1 MAASLRKRLKNRTMQ
16 YRTIKVEASRCY
28 NIHIGAGLLENI
40 GELVRSV
47 AGGCRL
53 AVLTDSNVDALY
65 GERMTTC
72 LESAGF
78 SVCKHII
85 PAGEASKNAENLL
98 AFLNF
103 LAAEKLTRSDAVIA
117 FGGGVVGDLG
127 GLAASLFLRGIKYI
141 QVPTTLLAAVDSS
154 VGGKTAI
161 DIPAG
166 KNLVGSFYQPSLVC
180 CDTELMDTL
189 PANIYRDGCAEVIKY
204 GVILDSELYS
214 VLHNTPFDR
223 EAVVARCVEIKRNV
237 VQEDEFDNG
246 IRGLLNFGHTFGH
259 TIEKLSNFAVS
270 HGEAV
275 AKGMVIAA
283 RIAPLCGL
291 CDVADELAALLVKY
305 KFDISCP
312 YTALEVY
319 EALLTD
325 KKRRGGN
332 ISVVLPRS
340 IGNCELFA
348 MPVEELKALLSKV
361 LS

>member
-1 MAASLRKRLKNRTMQ
+1 MQ
-16 YRTIKVEASRCY
+16 YNTIHVEASRSY
-28 NIHIGAGLLENI
+28 DIHIGRGILKKLGDFVRPLL
-40 GELVRSV
+40 GS
-47 AGGCRL
+47 CRL
-53 AVLTDSNVDALY
+53 VVLTDSNVNALY
-65 GERMTTC
+65 GNDIMEH
-72 LESAGF
+72 LSAAGYNA
-78 SVCKHII
+78 CKYVIQ
-85 PAGEASKNAENLL
+85 AGEVSKCADNLL

-103 LAAEKLTRSDAVIA
+103 MAGEQLTRSDAVVA

-127 GLAASLFLRGIKYI
+127 GLSASLYLRGVKYI

-180 CDTELMDTL
+180 CDTVLMDTL
-189 PANIYRDGCAEVIKY
+189 PKDIYRDGCAEVIKY
-204 GVILDSELYS
+204 GMILDAELYKT
-214 VLHNTPFDR
+214 LHTLPFDR
-223 EAVVARCVEIKRNV
+223 EEVVARCVEIKRDV
-237 VQEDEFDNG
+237 VQQDEFDNG

-259 TIEKLSNFAVS
+259 AIEKLSNFGVS

-283 RIAPLCGL
+283 RMAPLCGL
-291 CDVADELAALLVKY
+291 CDVADELSALLVQY
-305 KFDISCP
+305 GFDISCP
-312 YTALEVY
+312 YSAQEVY

-340 IGNCELFA
+340 VGDCTLVTL
-348 MPVEELKALLSKV
+348 PVEEVGVLLSKV
-361 LS
+361 IA

>member
-1 MAASLRKRLKNRTMQ
+1 MQ
-16 YRTIKVEASRCY
+16 YNTIHVEASRSY
-28 NIHIGAGLLENI
+28 DIHIGRGILKKLGDFVRPLL
-40 GELVRSV
+40 
-47 AGGCRL
+47 GGCRL
-53 AVLTDSNVDALY
+53 AVLTDSNVNALY
-65 GERMTTC
+65 GNDIMEY
-72 LESAGF
+72 LGAAGYNA
-78 SVCKHII
+78 CKYVI
-85 PAGEASKNAENLL
+85 PAGEASKCAGNLL

-103 LAAEKLTRSDAVIA
+103 MAAEQLTRSDAVVA

-127 GLAASLFLRGIKYI
+127 GLSASLYLRGVKYI

-180 CDTELMDTL
+180 CDTALMDTL
-189 PANIYRDGCAEVIKY
+189 PKDIYRDGCAEVIKY
-204 GVILDSELYS
+204 GMILDGELYNT
-214 VLHNTPFDR
+214 LHTLPFDR
-223 EAVVARCVEIKRNV
+223 EEVVARCVEIKRDV
-237 VQEDEFDNG
+237 VQQDEFDNG

-259 TIEKLSNFAVS
+259 AIEKLSNFGVS

-283 RIAPLCGL
+283 RMAPLCGL
-291 CDVADELAALLVKY
+291 CDVADELSALLVQY
-305 KFDISCP
+305 GFDISCL
-312 YTALEVY
+312 YSAQEVY

-340 IGNCELFA
+340 VGDCTLVSL
-348 MPVEELKALLSKV
+348 PVEEVGVLLSKV
-361 LS
+361 IA